1 MLRSEI
7 YADFESIPDGG
18 IKRIFRADVMECYEW
33 DGNFASRKRRSIEEE
48 LGEAADDSFAMVP
61 LIRQRRQAAK
71 RPAVRGAP
79 KKAPMKK
86 GPARKGPVKKGP
98 AKKGSAK
105 GGVLQRG
112 GKKGPAGKAGGKGGK
127 KGGKGPKKGGPGP
140 KAVKNGQQDE
150 DRGVYNSLWC
160 VDLAVQKYLQTCVE
174 NSLTN
179 GESWNN

>member
-1 MLRSEI
+1 M
-7 YADFESIPDGG
+7 G
-18 IKRIFRADVMECYEW
+18 
-33 DGNFASRKRRSIEEE
+33 FASRKRRSIEEE

-86 GPARKGPVKKGP
+86 GPAGKAGGKKGP
-98 AKKGSAK
+98 AKK
-105 GGVLQRG
+105 
-112 GKKGPAGKAGGKGGK
+112 
-127 KGGKGPKKGGPGP
+127 GPGP
-140 KAVKNGQQDE
+140 KAVKNGQQIDK
-150 DRGVYNSLWC
+150 GVYNSLWC

-179 GESWNN
+179 GESW